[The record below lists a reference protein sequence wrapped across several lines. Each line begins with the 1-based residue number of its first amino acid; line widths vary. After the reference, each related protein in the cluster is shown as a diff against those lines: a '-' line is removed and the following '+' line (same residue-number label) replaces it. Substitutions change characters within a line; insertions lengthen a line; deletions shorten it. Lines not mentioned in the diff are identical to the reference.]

1 MVTSRTQEYYFNALS
16 ALYIM
21 LVLADGEEDER
32 EMRMCAKMLNFEGI
46 ARDRFEQLRKSIEE
60 VEDGCLLDICL
71 RTLRNCPND
80 LQVRC
85 LAWMAIIANADGFMA
100 PEEWKLIYRIYHVEL
115 QLDLKAI
122 MAEQKQL
129 VAAVGRY

>member
-46 ARDRFEQLRKSIEE
+46 ASDRFEQLRKSIEE

-71 RTLRNCPND
+71 RTLRNCPKD

>member
-16 ALYIM
+16 ALYLM

-32 EMRMCAKMLNFEGI
+32 ELRMCAKMLNFEGI
-46 ARDRFEQLRKSIEE
+46 ARDRFEQLRKSIEG
-60 VEDGCLLDICL
+60 VEESDLYDICL
-71 RTLRNCPND
+71 RTLRNCPRD

-100 PEEWKLIYRIYHVEL
+100 PEEWKLIYKIYHGEL

-129 VAAVGRY
+129 IAAVGRY